1 MALYWFSTARR
12 PMLPEVIRCRS
23 WGSPRVMLTSC
34 APAVFSAGEASVVSV
49 PDMSVPSNSRT
60 TRSVIRSW
68 ALSWARPRLVGAARY
83 SIASRRSMA
92 SWVCTAPAGSAV
104 TFLTV
109 LAFCRLTAAFTV
121 IVAA

>member
-1 MALYWFSTARR
+1 MALYWFSAAGRVMV
-12 PMLPEVIRCRS
+12 PAVIRSRS
-23 WGSPRVMLTSC
+23 RGSPRVISTSC
-34 APAVFSAGEASVVSV
+34 AAAAFSAAEASEVRV
-49 PDMSVPSNSRT
+49 PELSVPSNSRT

-68 ALSWARPRLVGAARY
+68 AVSWASPRVLGAARY

-109 LAFCRLTAAFTV
+109 LAFCRLMAAFTV